1 MSSQS
6 LESDL
11 VTPLSR
17 RGAYALQNFR
27 DASIIRPE
35 KDLYVEG
42 LNLGGRRI
50 LTELFKQAPLLNAAI
65 AVNSNLDFEV
75 LGTNMTSA
83 LATFDP
89 EGGITLTTA
98 GASADQAILCPHLD
112 TKQTAWSSMTWGTDQ
127 ETHWRAT
134 IKTGA
139 AITAMIL
146 WAGLKLT
153 NTPTVITDDDQVFF
167 RYEAGV
173 NSGKWQCISSV
184 AGTDTS
190 ADSGV
195 TVATSTVY
203 RLMIIIDSARVAKF
217 YINGVLVAT
226 SAALTTAVDLI
237 PYVGVQASAVA
248 AKACTVRSISMS
260 RNMA

>member
-1 MSSQS
+1 MSQS

-173 NSGKWQCISSV
+173 NSGKWQCISSIG
-184 AGTDTS
+184 GTDTS
-190 ADSGV
+190 ADSGI

-226 SAALTTAVDLI
+226 SGALTTAVDLI
-237 PYVGVQASAVA
+237 PYVGVEAAEVA
-248 AKACTVRSISMS
+248 AKSCTVRSISMS